1 MFVTSCKSRQAKTFG
16 LFELTLPVT
25 LNNVLRVKFEVPDK
39 DIKDFLLIKTK
50 GITFL
55 Y

>member
-1 MFVTSCKSRQAKTFG
+1 MFVTSCKSRQA
-16 LFELTLPVT
+16 LLPVT